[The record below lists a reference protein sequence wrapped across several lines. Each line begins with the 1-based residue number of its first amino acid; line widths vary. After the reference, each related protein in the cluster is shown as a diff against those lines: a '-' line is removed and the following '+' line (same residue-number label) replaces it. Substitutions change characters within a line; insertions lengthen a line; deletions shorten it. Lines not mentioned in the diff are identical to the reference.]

1 MNRHHPLA
9 ECEVCPLFSIDGTPV
24 HTESQNE
31 PRIAI
36 VGEAP
41 GQIEVIRERP
51 FVGES
56 GELLEEVLEMN
67 GYDREDVLLTNACLC
82 RPANNKTPN
91 KKAIEACK
99 PRLIHELKEHNLET
113 IMLLGSTA
121 TKSLFGH
128 SSNITKARVGPP
140 KTHPDFPDTQI
151 IPTFHP
157 AYAMRNVGSFPYILD
172 DFHKIDNAPPEWKE
186 PEYEIIREYPKAMQ
200 AMDSLYLKPVA
211 VDIETDYDKD
221 NPSFQHPVDQNIICI
236 GFASSPDYVHI
247 LGKELFNKPPP
258 EAFIKS
264 LQDFLNKND
273 IIMHNGKFD
282 MTVLKKHSN
291 VNLHFDTMLAMY
303 CLNEA
308 RGRGG
313 YSLSNMSIDL
323 LNSPEW
329 KSMKSVSGNM
339 IDLDEDVL
347 YEYNAIDV
355 ANTFRLYQTLNEQL
369 EEEDLHHLHEFLIR
383 STYTTMYIEMKGI
396 RINKEY
402 QKEIYR
408 EADIEVDNLLH
419 GLRDITGRIDYNPR
433 SWQQTK
439 EALTGRF
446 SVPFSR
452 VPDTREDT
460 IKKLREYAEYRSD
473 KDLWTYCDRLLR
485 YKKAYKL
492 KSVYIEGINKRLHD
506 GKIHTSYFLHGTK
519 TGRLSSG
526 NPNLQNIPRNKVIKR
541 QFIPP
546 DDNMLFAQADYKQ
559 AEFRAV
565 AYLAQDPSLQAI
577 LKDPARDIH
586 GEVAQE
592 LFGNNYTKEHRFIAK
607 QVVFGVTYGMESFR
621 MSMELDIHREDAQRY
636 IDTWWEMFPHT
647 KRWVNR
653 VKRQINNKQYLQ
665 TPFGH
670 MSRFHLITN
679 ENKKKLFKEGTAFLP
694 QSLASNFCLEAAN
707 RLSRLGYAD
716 NILGLVH
723 DAILFQTPDV
733 ESSDIFKQVM
743 EETGEEYLEGFVP
756 TPVDVQIG
764 PSWGDLE
771 EQGELL

>member
-9 ECEVCPLFSIDGTPV
+9 ECEDCPLYKENSYVPS
-24 HTESQNE
+24 EASSN

-41 GQIEVIRERP
+41 GQTEVAYKRP
-51 FVGES
+51 FMGES
-56 GELLEEVLEMN
+56 GELLEHVLESY
-67 GYDREDVLLTNACLC
+67 GYDREETFLTNACSC
-82 RPANNKTPN
+82 RPSNNKTPT

-99 PRLIHELKEHNLET
+99 PRLISELKEHNAET

-140 KTHPDFPDTQI
+140 KEHLYFPDSKI

-157 AYAMRNVGSFPYILD
+157 AYALRNVGAFPYILD
-172 DFHKIDNAPPEWKE
+172 DFDKIDNSPPEWKE
-186 PEYEIIREYPKAMQ
+186 PEYEIIREFPKAMRV
-200 AMDSLYLKPVA
+200 MDSLYLKPVA

-221 NPSFQHPVDQNIICI
+221 NPSFQHPVEQNIICI
-236 GFASSPDYVHI
+236 GFASSPDYVYI
-247 LGKELFNKPPP
+247 LGKELFDKPPP
-258 EAFIKS
+258 EGFSKS
-264 LQDFLNKND
+264 LTNFLNKND

-282 MTVLKKHSN
+282 MTVLKKHSD

-329 KSMKSVSGNM
+329 KSMKSISGNM
-339 IDLDEDVL
+339 LDLDEDVL
-347 YEYNAIDV
+347 YEYNALDV
-355 ANTFRLYQTLNEQL
+355 ANTFRLYELLNEQL
-369 EEEDLHHLHEFLIR
+369 HEENLHHLHEFLIR
-383 STYTTMYIEMKGI
+383 STYTLMYIEMLGI
-396 RINKEY
+396 GINQEY

-408 EADIEVDNLLH
+408 ETDLEVDNLLQ
-419 GLRDITGRIDYNPR
+419 GLRTITGKIDYNPR
-433 SWQQTK
+433 SWQQTTK
-439 EALTGRF
+439 ALIDYF
-446 SVPFSR
+446 NVPFR
-452 VPDTREDT
+452 KVPDTREAT
-460 IKKLREYAEYRSD
+460 IKEIKEYAEYVAN

-492 KSVYIEGINKRLHD
+492 KSVYIEGINKRLHK
-506 GKIHTSYFLHGTK
+506 GRIHTSYFLHGTK

-526 NPNLQNIPRNKVIKR
+526 NPNLQNIPRNKVIKK

-546 DDNMLFAQADYKQ
+546 NPDYLFAQADYKQ

-565 AYLAQDPSLQAI
+565 AYLSQDPILQEI

-592 LFGNNYTKEHRFIAK
+592 IFGKNYTPEHRFIAK
-607 QVVFGVTYGMESFR
+607 QIVFGVTYGMTPFR
-621 MSMELDIHREDAQRY
+621 LSMEIKIDLEDAKHY
-636 IDTWWEMFPHT
+636 INKWWEMFPHT
-647 KRWVNR
+647 KRWVNKVR
-653 VKRQINNKQYLQ
+653 KTIDKKQYLQ

-670 MSRFHLITN
+670 MSRFHLITR
-679 ENKKKLFKEGTAFLP
+679 ENKMKLFKEGTAFLP

-707 RLSRLGYAD
+707 RLSRLDYGD
-716 NILGLVH
+716 KIIGLVH
-723 DAILFQTPDV
+723 DAILFQTPSV
-733 ESSDIFKQVM
+733 EEAQLVKQVM
-743 EETGEEYLEGFVP
+743 EDTGEEYLEGFVP
-756 TPVDVQIG
+756 TPVDIQIG
-764 PSWGDLE
+764 PTWGDLE
-771 EQGELL
+771 EQGVLL